1 MKNDLV
7 NSQNIPL
14 NTRNLSQINF
24 KQKIPKTVNEVIT
37 DKTLAIASSAA
48 TAMGLATIT
57 ISKNNNEVKKF
68 DHDKLAIEIQKRID
82 LKHNP
87 KQICEELGISVS
99 LYCNI
104 IRDYKIQTP
113 RQKSRENRKNVNIE
127 EFKKDVL
134 AHVPKTEILAKY
146 NISSRQYLDL
156 INECQI
162 QSKKMEN
169 NEKVRNI
176 TKEEFLNAIRTCH
189 NPTEVCRQF
198 GITHKTYFSLKEEF
212 GILEDT
218 NNGHEEWDCLTTHEI
233 EELANSK
240 RKLEDICEEYNVTP
254 QRVQNTYRVEGIKTA
269 NVVAR
274 EIREN
279 LDLEIL
285 QNDIDL
291 GMNKDEILSKH
302 KISRYQFQTLID
314 NGLIITLQ
322 KRARDKI
329 NSITQEQFQ
338 SVVNVAMNTNDAM
351 EKLGGI
357 SKGAFYSLAKK
368 FEIEIPWMNK
378 RSNSFPVKKEV
389 LEADIN
395 SGLTIEQIC
404 AKYSISQ
411 YMYYQMIN
419 TYKIK
424 SSYKNL
430 KQATA
435 NITTEELQKLIETTK
450 YHKDIYKELGLTRK
464 QYSTL
469 LRRRGI
475 KTKHQEV
482 LTKISKI
489 SREELVSLVLDG
501 AKLIDICSKYQINP
515 TTCYYLLKQNSVDWS
530 VNGYS
535 TNNLELENM
544 NIDELKDNLV
554 NLLINNDSIASNN
567 KLSDLIDFVFNA
579 PIDSNC
585 TKEDLV
591 KFIKILKNIENKNIN
606 SEDALERQEIQF
618 FDDIYDDQISLIN
631 RYNDKMDVLSKHNE
645 KLMLE
650 ICLKYIPDLSSN
662 NEKSKIILDLIENI
676 EDVETLKQTL
686 AYYDAKFSNN
696 EYLTNAESYAL
707 VDDKI
712 DVLMAGKYLLS
723 LNEYESGSKNDIIN
737 AFIQDIKNNNTP
749 QDIAVKNILKLNEV
763 LENNDLETMCLT
775 DFIKTFNLNDENSI
789 PIIKHFV
796 ENYYIKNNTTVT
808 AVDDKARKERVTL
821 TSAPKQEIYNKYKG
835 IKGIEVLSLF
845 DEALHHIVAS
855 EGQAGIKFFTRG
867 KIKYPRLKIMG
878 YPDRI
883 NSSKFNLVFDEYSS
897 NGGHK

>member
-24 KQKIPKTVNEVIT
+24 KQKIPKTVNGVIT

-82 LKHNP
+82 LKHNS

-134 AHVPKTEILAKY
+134 AHIPKTEILAKY

-169 NEKVRNI
+169 NEKVSNI

-285 QNDIDL
+285 QNDIDS

-302 KISRYQFQTLID
+302 KISSYQFQTLID
-314 NGLIITLQ
+314 NGLIITPQ

-378 RSNSFPVKKEV
+378 RSNGFPVKKEA

-450 YHKDIYKELGLTRK
+450 YHKDIYKELGFTRK

-469 LRRRGI
+469 LRRI
-475 KTKHQEV
+475 
-482 LTKISKI
+482 
-489 SREELVSLVLDG
+489 
-501 AKLIDICSKYQINP
+501 
-515 TTCYYLLKQNSVDWS
+515 
-530 VNGYS
+530 
-535 TNNLELENM
+535 
-544 NIDELKDNLV
+544 
-554 NLLINNDSIASNN
+554 
-567 KLSDLIDFVFNA
+567 
-579 PIDSNC
+579 
-585 TKEDLV
+585 
-591 KFIKILKNIENKNIN
+591 
-606 SEDALERQEIQF
+606 
-618 FDDIYDDQISLIN
+618 
-631 RYNDKMDVLSKHNE
+631 
-645 KLMLE
+645 
-650 ICLKYIPDLSSN
+650 
-662 NEKSKIILDLIENI
+662 
-676 EDVETLKQTL
+676 
-686 AYYDAKFSNN
+686 
-696 EYLTNAESYAL
+696 
-707 VDDKI
+707 
-712 DVLMAGKYLLS
+712 
-723 LNEYESGSKNDIIN
+723 
-737 AFIQDIKNNNTP
+737 
-749 QDIAVKNILKLNEV
+749 
-763 LENNDLETMCLT
+763 
-775 DFIKTFNLNDENSI
+775 
-789 PIIKHFV
+789 
-796 ENYYIKNNTTVT
+796 
-808 AVDDKARKERVTL
+808 
-821 TSAPKQEIYNKYKG
+821 
-835 IKGIEVLSLF
+835 
-845 DEALHHIVAS
+845 
-855 EGQAGIKFFTRG
+855 
-867 KIKYPRLKIMG
+867 
-878 YPDRI
+878 
-883 NSSKFNLVFDEYSS
+883 
-897 NGGHK
+897 